1 MQTKKKH
8 GCPVAI
14 GHILPRVLQSCRV
27 QSDQA
32 LIRVWDLWD
41 DAVGAVI
48 AADAQ
53 PEAFKGKILIVKVS
67 SSTWIHHLQF
77 LKKDIIAK
85 INDALGQN
93 LVEEIKFK
101 IGTIGTTMRMR

>member
-1 MQTKKKH
+1 MQKKAKH
-8 GCPVAI
+8 GRPVAI
-14 GHILPRVLQSCRV
+14 GHILPRVLQSCRA

-41 DAVGAVI
+41 GAVGAVI

-53 PEAFKGKILIVKVS
+53 PEAFKGKVLIVKVS

-77 LKKDIIAK
+77 LKKDIIVK
-85 INDALGQN
+85 INDALGQE

-101 IGTIGTTMRMR
+101 IGTIGATMRLR

>member
-8 GCPVAI
+8 GQPVAI
-14 GHILPRVLQSCRV
+14 GHILPRVFQSCRGH
-27 QSDQA
+27 SDQA
-32 LIRVWDLWD
+32 LLRVWDLWD
-41 DAVGAVI
+41 AAVGGVI

-53 PEAFKGKILIVKVS
+53 PEAFKGKILIVRVS

-77 LKKDIIAK
+77 LKKDIIVK
-85 INDALGQN
+85 INHALGQD

-101 IGTIGTTMRMR
+101 IGVIGATMRLR

>member
-1 MQTKKKH
+1 MQKKTKH
-8 GCPVAI
+8 GRPVAI
-14 GHILPRVLQSCRV
+14 GHILPRLLQSCRG

-32 LIRVWDLWD
+32 LIQVWDLWD
-41 DAVGAVI
+41 EAVGAAI

-85 INDALGQN
+85 INDALGQD

-101 IGTIGTTMRMR
+101 IGTIGATMRLG

>member
-1 MQTKKKH
+1 MQTKAKH
-8 GCPVAI
+8 GRPVAI
-14 GHILPRVLQSCRV
+14 GHILPRVLQSCRP
-27 QSDQA
+27 QSDQD

-41 DAVGAVI
+41 AAVGAAI

-53 PEAFKGKILIVKVS
+53 PEAFKGKILIVRVS

-85 INDALGQN
+85 INDALGRE
-93 LVEEIKFK
+93 LVGEIKFK
-101 IGTIGTTMRMR
+101 IGTIGTTMRLR